1 MPIDLMCEHVQLELS
16 IAHDESRESS
26 PDARVHLD
34 TCQHCQRFAT
44 ALVTLDQRLARGES
58 HLSPP
63 FRTPSPRTRRN
74 WQPVAAALLAGLIAG
89 ALMSGFGRLAS
100 LQAHELRALYDLASP
115 ALGGLSAD
123 LRVVERGWHP
133 AVGERHYRGKLTYS
147 APESLAISL
156 IDETVY
162 PNSQWQANNVD
173 LRFVDG
179 DFFVRSTLSC
189 PVSALPNCQ
198 PEPIVRAIAGLKPF
212 DETVLT
218 PLEMIGPSRSL
229 TWWSGISVLGETEL
243 ASRSVIQVETTVSGS
258 DILTA
263 ITEHGGW
270 REMHPTD
277 RALIWLDRQT
287 LAPLRIEVF
296 AARSPER
303 QLWAGRHGY
312 QDPERDPFFVVEIDS
327 LDLGGFE
334 VEVELGTDALS
345 GGFSE
350 VETPIPMPS
359 LPADFA
365 DHRQGQW
372 LLPEGGIVWA
382 RSWSDGRGWV
392 MIESTRE
399 WRDSHLFGLP
409 SPFVQPLALPEGRIG
424 YLSADHNRLALHS
437 DDEDVVISGSVPVET
452 LVTVA
457 ASLDIQG
464 QEVPA
469 DWEESDVVAADS
481 IPSGTLVPDVS
492 GWSMAGLVDG
502 ERRVMLLVGSGNQNV
517 LIEAEPGD
525 RLDSPTGPDF
535 SEVEVRSTTGR
546 YDAGTGTL
554 EWIEGGVVVR
564 MRSSSVSLETLIE
577 IAESMKPR

>member
-1 MPIDLMCEHVQLELS
+1 MPTDLRCEHAQLELS

-26 PDARVHLD
+26 PEARLHLD
-34 TCQHCQRFAT
+34 TCEHCQRFAA
-44 ALVTLDQRLARGES
+44 ALPILDQKLAQGET

-63 FRTPSPRTRRN
+63 YRTPNPRRRLN
-74 WQPVAAALLAGLIAG
+74 WQPVAAALVAGLIAG
-89 ALMSGFGRLAS
+89 ALMSGSGRLAT
-100 LQAHELRALYDLASP
+100 LQAHELRGLYDLASP
-115 ALGGLSAD
+115 ALGGLAAN

-133 AVGERHYRGKLTYS
+133 FVGERHYRGELAYS

-162 PNSQWQANNVD
+162 PDSQWRANNLD

-189 PVSALPNCQ
+189 PVGALPACQ
-198 PEPIVRAIAGLKPF
+198 PEPIVRAVAGLKPF

-243 ASRSVIQVETTVSGS
+243 AGRSVIQIETTVSGS

-296 AARSPER
+296 AAGSPER
-303 QLWAGRHGY
+303 RLWAGRHGY
-312 QDPERDPFFVVEIDS
+312 QEGDRDPYFLVEIDS

-334 VEVELGTDALS
+334 IEVDLGTDFLS

-350 VETPIPMPS
+350 VEAPIPTPS
-359 LPADFA
+359 LPPDFA

-372 LLPEGGIVWA
+372 LLPDGGIVWA
-382 RSWSDGRGWV
+382 RSWSDGRAWL
-392 MIESTRE
+392 MIESTHE
-399 WRDSHLFGLP
+399 WRDPHLFGLP
-409 SPFVQPLALPEGRIG
+409 SPFVEPLPLPGGGIG
-424 YLSADHNRLALHS
+424 YLSADQNRLALHS
-437 DDEDVVISGSVPVET
+437 GNADVAVSGSVPVET
-452 LVTVA
+452 LVAVA
-457 ASLDIQG
+457 ASLDIRG
-464 QEVPA
+464 EEVPA
-469 DWEESDVVAADS
+469 HWEESAVVAADS
-481 IPSGTLVPDVS
+481 IPPGTLVPNVS
-492 GWSMAGLVDG
+492 GWSLAGLVDG
-502 ERRVMLLVGSGNQNV
+502 DRRVMLLVGSGNQNV

-535 SEVEVRSTTGR
+535 SEVEVRSTNGR
-546 YDAGTGTL
+546 YDAETGSL
-554 EWIEGGVVVR
+554 EWIEGGVVMR

>member
-1 MPIDLMCEHVQLELS
+1 
-16 IAHDESRESS
+16 
-26 PDARVHLD
+26 
-34 TCQHCQRFAT
+34 
-44 ALVTLDQRLARGES
+44 
-58 HLSPP
+58 
-63 FRTPSPRTRRN
+63 
-74 WQPVAAALLAGLIAG
+74 
-89 ALMSGFGRLAS
+89 MSGFGRLAS

-409 SPFVQPLALPEGRIG
+409 SPFVQPLALPLGRIG

-457 ASLDIQG
+457 ASLDIEG

>member
-1 MPIDLMCEHVQLELS
+1 MPTDLLCVHAQLELS
-16 IAHDESRESS
+16 IAHDESREPS
-26 PDARVHLD
+26 PEARLHLE
-34 TCQHCQRFAT
+34 TCAHCQRFAA
-44 ALVTLDQRLARGES
+44 ALSTLDQKLARGET

-63 FRTPSPRTRRN
+63 HRDLSPRRRRN
-74 WQPVAAALLAGLIAG
+74 WQPVAAALFAGLVAG
-89 ALMSGFGRLAS
+89 VLMSGFGRLAS
-100 LQAHELRALYDLASP
+100 LQAHELRGLYDLASP
-115 ALGGLSAD
+115 ALGGLSAN

-133 AVGERHYRGKLTYS
+133 AVGERHYRGELTYS

-162 PNSQWQANNVD
+162 PDSQWQANNLD

-179 DFFVRSTLSC
+179 DFFLRSTLSC
-189 PVSALPNCQ
+189 PVSALPACQ
-198 PEPIVRAIAGLKPF
+198 PEPIVRAIADLKPF

-218 PLEMIGPSRSL
+218 PLEIIGPSRSL

-243 ASRSVIQVETTVSGS
+243 AGRSVIQVETTVSGS

-263 ITEHGGW
+263 IIEHGGW

-277 RALIWLDRQT
+277 RALIWLDRET

-296 AARSPER
+296 AVRSPER
-303 QLWAGRHGY
+303 RLWAGRHGY
-312 QDPERDPFFVVEIDS
+312 QDGDRDPYFLVEIDS

-334 VEVELGTDALS
+334 IEVELGTASLS
-345 GGFSE
+345 GGFSKGE
-350 VETPIPMPS
+350 APIPTPS
-359 LPADFA
+359 LPPDFA

-382 RSWSDGRGWV
+382 RSWSDGRAWL

-399 WRDSHLFGLP
+399 WRDPHLFGLP
-409 SPFVQPLALPEGRIG
+409 SPFVEPLPLPEGGIG
-424 YLSADHNRLALHS
+424 YLSADQNRLALHS
-437 DDEDVVISGSVPVET
+437 EDEDVVISGSVPVES
-452 LVTVA
+452 LVAVA
-457 ASLDIQG
+457 ASLEIRSE
-464 QEVPA
+464 EVPP
-469 DWEESDVVAADS
+469 DWEESAVVAADS
-481 IPSGTLVPDVS
+481 IPRRTLVPNVS
-492 GWSMAGLVDG
+492 GWSLSGLIDG
-502 ERRVMLLVGSGNQNV
+502 DRRVMLLAGSGNQNV

-525 RLDSPTGPDF
+525 RLDSPTGPDY
-535 SEVEVRSTTGR
+535 SEVEVRRTNGR

-554 EWIEGGVVVR
+554 EWIEGGVVMR